1 MLAKLL
7 GVVTYLLLQQKQQLI
22 MKSITNLGFTVV
34 LILCSFFTINAQDAG
49 TLIGKIIDKRTG
61 ETLIGA
67 NVVALKNNEL
77 INGSSSDLD
86 GNYTLELA
94 VGTYTVS
101 IEYIGYAKLTIT
113 DFVVEKDK
121 QSTLDFLMEEESV
134 EIMEV
139 VVTAAKVTNTEAAL
153 VSLQRKSFNI
163 QDGLSS
169 QQISKTA
176 VSNAADAVKQV
187 TGAIVENGKYIV
199 MRGLGDRY
207 SVSQLNGLTMP
218 STDPYR
224 NSSSLDIIPSQMIDN
239 IITLK
244 TFTPDLPGNFSGGL
258 VNVTTKSFPSK
269 FTLYASVSGSYNTQ
283 SSQISNFLGHGSDK
297 GKYDWLGYDDGGR
310 AIPDLL
316 LDEKNRS
323 LLSQNAYINARNKDP
338 KYNDLRNLLNESSR
352 SLSNVYT
359 PTYKQT
365 PINHGFNF
373 SVGNSKSIGKNTIG
387 FNFGLNYSNEY
398 THFNNGAVNTFTNNS
413 VSLFE
418 YQKLN
423 ESKSTETPH
432 LGALATLAYKF
443 GSNHSIG
450 FNAIY
455 NNDTDIIGR
464 QQSGSFV
471 GQLSTPNG
479 TYVTNSLEFIRKNY
493 TSLQFSGKHVFPNI
507 GNAEI
512 SWTGLMN
519 SSLQEE
525 PDSRYF
531 AYVTYEEDGQ
541 QVYAIND
548 AEFRQP
554 FHFSRDLNDN
564 GKEAKVDITIPFL
577 TGGKQGS
584 SNALKFGGL
593 YSTTQRTFSEYQFQ
607 HSRHGGVPS
616 NLSFNALGGS
626 PDAFFS
632 YNNMGIIDTLTDN
645 SGNISRYTV
654 GYHYINQINNKNFYD
669 GSQDITSA
677 YTMAIYNITDK
688 LKLVTGLR
696 MESTDLYVESRDTT
710 LAPSSLDLTDFL
722 YSGNIIYA
730 LTSKSNLRIAAS
742 RTLARPNLRE
752 LAPFEQFDT
761 KNGFFN
767 IGNPNLKRTLINN
780 YDIRYE
786 IYPELG
792 EMIAISA
799 FYKKFKDPILRT
811 FSPTATI
818 PELGYLNIDEA
829 NVYGAE
835 IEVRKSLSFISKKI
849 SNFSIASNFAL
860 IHSDYGIP
868 QAEINA
874 SKAIDPAY
882 AQTRRPFQG
891 QAPYIVNAVLSYTDI
906 DKGWDS
912 AISFNVSGKRLY
924 NISLSAVPDVY
935 EASFPLLNYTLSKKI
950 GENYQVSFSAKNLL
964 NPENK
969 RIQEYKGTTYVAE
982 NFTLGRT
989 FGFTIAYVVK

>member
-1 MLAKLL
+1 MNLK
-7 GVVTYLLLQQKQQLI
+7 
-22 MKSITNLGFTVV
+22 TNLILGFF
-34 LILCSFFTINAQDAG
+34 LSLFFTSAIFGQETG
-49 TLIGKIIDKRTG
+49 SISGKIIDKRTG

-67 NVVALKNNEL
+67 NVIALKNNE
-77 INGSSSDLD
+77 IVNGASTDLD
-86 GNYTLELA
+86 GNYIIDLE
-94 VGTYTVS
+94 VGTYTISV
-101 IEYIGYAKLTIT
+101 EYIGYGKLTIT
-113 DFVVEKDK
+113 DLQIQKDK
-121 QSTLDFLMEEESV
+121 QSTLDFLMEEETV
-134 EIMEV
+134 QIAEV
-139 VVTAAKVTNTEAAL
+139 VVTAAKVNNTEAAL

-224 NSSSLDIIPSQMIDN
+224 NSSSLDIIPSQMIEN

-269 FTLYASVSGSYNTQ
+269 FTLYAGVSGSYNTQ
-283 SSQISNFLGHGSDK
+283 SSQITNFLGHGSDR
-297 GKYDWLGYDDGGR
+297 GKTDWLGFDDGGR
-310 AIPDLL
+310 ALPDILK
-316 LDEKNRS
+316 DEKNRA
-323 LLSQNAYINARNKDP
+323 LLSQNAYLNARNKDP

-352 SLSNVYT
+352 ALSNVYT
-359 PTYKQT
+359 PTYTKT
-365 PINHGFNF
+365 PVNHGFNF
-373 SVGNSKSIGKNTIG
+373 SIGNSKMIGRNTIG
-387 FNFGLNYSNEY
+387 YNFGINYSNEFS
-398 THFNNGAVNTFTNNS
+398 HFNNGAVNTFTNNG

-432 LGALATLAYKF
+432 LGALATLAYKI
-443 GSNHSIG
+443 GNNHSIS

-493 TSLQFSGKHVFPNI
+493 TSFQLSGKHVIPGLKNS
-507 GNAEI
+507 EI

-519 SSLQEE
+519 KSLQEE

-541 QVYAIND
+541 QLYAIND

-564 GKEAKVDITIPFL
+564 GKEGKIDITIPFL
-577 TGGKQGS
+577 TEGKQGS

-593 YSTTQRTFSEYQFQ
+593 YSTTKRTFSEYQFQ
-607 HSRHGGVPS
+607 HSRHGGVPTS
-616 NLSFNALGGS
+616 LSFNNLGGS
-626 PDAFFS
+626 PEAYFNYD
-632 YNNMGIIDTLTDN
+632 NMGVIDTLTDN
-645 SGNISRYTV
+645 SGNVSRYTV
-654 GYHYINQINNKNFYD
+654 GYHYINQINNKNFYE
-669 GSQDITSA
+669 GNQDIAAA
-677 YTMAIYNITDK
+677 YVMAIYNITDK
-688 LKLVTGLR
+688 LKVVTGGR
-696 MESTDLYVESRDTT
+696 MEKTDLYVESRDTT

-730 LTSKSNLRIAAS
+730 LTAKSNLRLAAS

-780 YDIRYE
+780 FDIRYE

-792 EMIAISA
+792 EMIAVSA
-799 FYKKFKDPILRT
+799 FYKQFKDPILRT

-818 PELGYLNIDEA
+818 PELGYVNIDEA

-835 IEVRKSLSFISKKI
+835 IELRKSLAFLGEKMR
-849 SNFSIASNFAL
+849 NFSISTNFAL
-860 IHSDYGIP
+860 IKSDYGIP
-868 QAEINA
+868 QAEVNA
-874 SKAIDPAY
+874 SKAVDPEY
-882 AQTRRPFQG
+882 TQTRRPFQG
-891 QAPYIVNAVLSYTDI
+891 QAPYIVNAVLSYADI
-906 DKGWDS
+906 DRGWDT

-950 GENYQVSFSAKNLL
+950 GDNYQISFSAKNLL
-964 NPENK
+964 NPESR
-969 RIQEYKGTTYVAE
+969 RIQEYKGTTYITE
-982 NFTLGRT
+982 NFTIGRT
-989 FGFTIAYVVK
+989 FGFTVAYIVK